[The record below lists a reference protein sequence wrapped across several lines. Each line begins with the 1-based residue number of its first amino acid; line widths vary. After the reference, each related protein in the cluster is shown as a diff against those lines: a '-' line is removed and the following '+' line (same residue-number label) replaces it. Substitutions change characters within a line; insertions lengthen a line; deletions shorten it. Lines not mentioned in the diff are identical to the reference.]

1 MKMKILET
9 KRLLLRQMTPDDC
22 DALYACCKYTNAA
35 SIRTAA
41 SIGMRFDREYPDR
54 VNGTAHVPVIRR
66 ADFG

>member
-1 MKMKILET
+1 MKILET

-41 SIGMRFDREYPDR
+41 SIGMRFDREYPDG

>member
-1 MKMKILET
+1 MKMMVLDT
-9 KRLLLRQMTPDDC
+9 KRLFLRQMTLDDC

-35 SIRTAA
+35 SIRTAE

-54 VNGTAHVPVIRR
+54 VNGTTHVPVIRR

>member
-1 MKMKILET
+1 MMILET
-9 KRLLLRQMTPDDC
+9 KRLFLRQMTPDDC

-35 SIRTAA
+35 SIRTAEP
-41 SIGMRFDREYPDR
+41 IGMRFDRVYPDG